1 MQRLGCNNSS
11 NSNTEH
17 NNTTTQSNKVESA
30 TPEIKISKDITTAQ
44 VQSKT
49 DSKAEKNTIKNSEN
63 EYKAATNIDKTHR
76 ANEWDM
82 FADQDNFDSVDVSY
96 IQLIEYFYFYCSQIF
111 YMLGIFLALSCY
123 KTFDGLYDLMI
134 FFLINGKFKLSF
146 QIHFQ
151 ISVN

>member
-11 NSNTEH
+11 NSNTEQ
-17 NNTTTQSNKVESA
+17 NNSTTQSNKVESA
-30 TPEIKISKDITTAQ
+30 TPEIKISRDITTAQ

-63 EYKAATNIDKTHR
+63 ESKAATNFDKTHR

-96 IQLIEYFYFYCSQIF
+96 IQLIECCCF
-111 YMLGIFLALSCY
+111 
-123 KTFDGLYDLMI
+123 
-134 FFLINGKFKLSF
+134 
-146 QIHFQ
+146 
-151 ISVN
+151 